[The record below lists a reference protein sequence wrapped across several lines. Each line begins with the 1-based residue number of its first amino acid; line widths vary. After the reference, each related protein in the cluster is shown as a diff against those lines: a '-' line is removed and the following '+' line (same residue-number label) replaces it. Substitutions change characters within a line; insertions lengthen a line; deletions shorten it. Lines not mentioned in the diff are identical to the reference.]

1 MMPYLP
7 IQQLKSMRSQ
17 DLERAERSRLLR
29 AARTGRP
36 GAYGAGVIDA
46 LGHGLIA
53 IGTRLVSD
61 PNHHPNHRTAA

>member
-1 MMPYLP
+1 MPYLP
-7 IQQLKSMRSQ
+7 VHQLKSMRQ
-17 DLERAERSRLLR
+17 PDLDRAERSRLLR

-53 IGTRLVSD
+53 IGMRLVSD
-61 PNHHPNHRTAA
+61 PNHHPTHRSAA